1 MREAHAICNVA
12 VKLSTRMC
20 LAALNVL
27 TDTPLIKQQNVH
39 LIYKP
44 MIYFRILSVVNG
56 SSSSAQNSSL
66 SQLTV
71 ASATGPVFTARDTRD
86 ILVGLASSVENSEA
100 IVDFIVSQA
109 ATLES
114 M

>member
-1 MREAHAICNVA
+1 MRETHTICNVA

-20 LAALNVL
+20 LAALNVS
-27 TDTPLIKQQNVH
+27 TDTSLIKQQNVH

-56 SSSSAQNSSL
+56 SSSSTQNSSL

-71 ASATGPVFTARDTRD
+71 ATGPVFTARDTRD